1 MHRHADAPLLGA
13 AVGAVAVIC
22 CAGLPAVA
30 GVLGGITIAAALGV
44 AGGVL
49 AIAVAVSASVLLVR
63 VRRGRTSRD
72 APRPSSDQ

>member
-1 MHRHADAPLLGA
+1 MHRHADAPWLGA
-13 AVGAVAVIC
+13 AAGVIAVIC
-22 CAGLPAVA
+22 CAGLPAIA
-30 GVLGGITIAAALGV
+30 GVLGGITIAAVLGV

-63 VRRGRTSRD
+63 VGRRRTCRD